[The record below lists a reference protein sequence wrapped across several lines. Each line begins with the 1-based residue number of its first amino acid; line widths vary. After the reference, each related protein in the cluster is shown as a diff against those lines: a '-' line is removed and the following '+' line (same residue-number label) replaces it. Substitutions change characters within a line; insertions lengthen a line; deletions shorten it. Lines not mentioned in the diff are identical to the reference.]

1 MILTYGCMH
10 MTITYMIHVYD
21 CIYMIIT
28 YGCIHM
34 TITYMEHTYGC
45 MNMTITYMIECI

>member
-1 MILTYGCMH
+1 MIL
-10 MTITYMIHVYD
+10 
-21 CIYMIIT
+21 T